1 MNQALDKC
9 ETINNELL
17 DTYKKQNKIT
27 YVILFL
33 MNFLISVWFWRK
45 DLGGPMS
52 DLSFKSIQ
60 VELEEKLQHPYL
72 KQFIKKPVINNDKLV
87 ILYNLVEQ
95 TSSTDEEKNSYIITT
110 MLVQIALD
118 THDLVSEKHDFESK
132 QTTKSRQLTVLAG
145 DYFSGL
151 YYYILAKLEDI
162 TMIATLASAIKEINE
177 IKMSMLYD
185 ENQSVQQ
192 WIDRIKSLES
202 LLIVRV
208 ANHMNNH
215 SINAFVEEWLLTRRL
230 LREQPSVETKKSS
243 DRIEQY
249 TEHFQLRSNLSI
261 STIEPYIRKHFSI
274 SKDLFYQIPGQFQF
288 LITYAQSFFTM
299 DYNHYMLSTEEG

>member
-1 MNQALDKC
+1 
-9 ETINNELL
+9 
-17 DTYKKQNKIT
+17 
-27 YVILFL
+27 
-33 MNFLISVWFWRK
+33 
-45 DLGGPMS
+45 MS

-95 TSSTDEEKNSYIITT
+95 TSYTDKEKKSYIITT

-202 LLIVRV
+202 MLIVRV

-215 SINAFVEEWLLTRRL
+215 SINTFAEEWLLTRRL
-230 LREQPSVETKKSS
+230 LREQMSVETNKPS
-243 DRIEQY
+243 DRIEQF
-249 TEHFQLRSNLSI
+249 TEHLSKDQLLSNQA
-261 STIEPYIRKHFSI
+261 IEPDIRKHFSL
-274 SKDLFYQIPGQFQF
+274 SKDLFYQIPEQFQF
-288 LITYAQSFFTM
+288 LITYAQSFFTV